1 MDGFDY
7 SQGKFWLDL
16 LQLAGLVLLGLYT
29 HITQR
34 SKANAQAISS
44 LDQEAQE
51 RLETVREHVTSIER
65 RVDVLEN
72 RQAQAPTHGDLAIL
86 HKRVT
91 NATETMERL
100 AGEFQATNRQLGL
113 IHEHLLNDK
122 RGD

>member
-7 SQGKFWLDL
+7 SQGKFWIDL
-16 LQLAGLVLLGLYT
+16 LQLVGLVALGIYT
-29 HITQR
+29 HITHR
-34 SKANAQAISS
+34 SKANSQAI
-44 LDQEAQE
+44 EE
-51 RLETVREHVTSIER
+51 VRNHVISIER